1 VGVQELIAEHA
12 PDAVALEESYVGAD
26 ARIALSVGQARG
38 AVLVIVALQFLLVND
53 LTLLPRWVMPT
64 LELALLLPLSAATA
78 WTLGV
83 QRKRAAREDDDL
95 ESRAANHRSMIR
107 AAFFLL
113 TALVSVANLLAL
125 GGLVH
130 AIMHGHADSGKSL
143 LVDALNIWA
152 TNVIIFS
159 LWYWNLDRKV
169 PRADTEQFPDF
180 VFTQQTL
187 PPALTRRVY
196 VPGYIDYLFLA
207 FTNATAFSPS
217 DTFPLSHRA
226 KLLMMLQALISLV
239 TIALVASRAV
249 GILA

>member
-1 VGVQELIAEHA
+1 MRPSE
-12 PDAVALEESYVGAD
+12 GARGREKRGAMQVSPAD
-26 ARIALSVGQARG
+26 LWLARG

-53 LTLLPRWVMPT
+53 LTLLPRWMMPT

-83 QRKRAAREDDDL
+83 ERKRQGSEDDDL
-95 ESRAANHRSMIR
+95 WERLAGHRSLIR

-113 TALVSVANLLAL
+113 TGLVSVANLLAL
-125 GGLVH
+125 AGLVH
-130 AIMHGHADSGKSL
+130 AIMRGHADSGKSL

-159 LWYWNLDRKV
+159 LWYWNLDKK
-169 PRADTEQFPDF
+169 PGCSPAEADPDF

-187 PPALTRRVY
+187 PIGVTRRVRA
-196 VPGYIDYLFLA
+196 PGYIDYLFLA

-217 DTFPLSHRA
+217 DTFPLTPRA
-226 KLLMMLQALISLV
+226 KVLMMLQALISLV
-239 TIALVASRAV
+239 TIALVAARAV
-249 GILA
+249 GMLA